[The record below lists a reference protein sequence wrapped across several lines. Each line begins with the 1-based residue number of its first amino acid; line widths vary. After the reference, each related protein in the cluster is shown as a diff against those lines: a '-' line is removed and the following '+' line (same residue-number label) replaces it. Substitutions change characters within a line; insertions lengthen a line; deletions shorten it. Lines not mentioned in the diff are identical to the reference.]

1 MPRKKKT
8 EEAPMA
14 SLKEQIEAYLFQGIA
29 EFEQV
34 SGIKVERVEVKHHR
48 TIGFNAKEIME
59 VNIITE

>member
-8 EEAPMA
+8 NDEPMP
-14 SLKEQIEAYLFQGIA
+14 SLKEQVERYIFEGIS

-34 SGIKVERVEVKHHR
+34 SGLKVERVEIKHHR
-48 TIGFNAKEIME
+48 AIGFGAKPVME

>member
-1 MPRKKKT
+1 
-8 EEAPMA
+8 MA

-34 SGIKVERVEVKHHR
+34 SGVKVERVEVKHHR
-48 TIGFNAKEIME
+48 TIGFGAKEIME